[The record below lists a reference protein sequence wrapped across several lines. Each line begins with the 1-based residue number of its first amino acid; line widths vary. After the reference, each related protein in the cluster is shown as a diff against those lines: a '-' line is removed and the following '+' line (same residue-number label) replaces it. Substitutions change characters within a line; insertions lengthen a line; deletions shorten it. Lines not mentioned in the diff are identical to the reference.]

1 MELLLD
7 PSAWAGLITL
17 IVLEIVLGIDNL
29 VFVAIIADK
38 LPANQ
43 RDKARIIGLVLA
55 MITRLGLLSII
66 SWIVTLTKP
75 LVQYGGFTLS
85 VRDLILII
93 GGIFLLFK
101 ATTELHERLEG
112 HEHQE
117 NQGKGNAKFW
127 VVITQI
133 IILDAV
139 FSLDSVI
146 TAVGMVDELPIM
158 FAAVIISM
166 MVMIYAS
173 KSLTRFVIAHPTI
186 VVLCLSFLMMI
197 GVTLV
202 ADGLGFHIPKG
213 YIYAAISFSLLI
225 EVFNQIARR
234 NFIKNQSK
242 RPFRD
247 RTAET
252 ILRLIGSN
260 HSEQQ
265 EGDSDKTSQE
275 VFAEEER
282 YMINGVLTLASRSL
296 RSIMTP
302 RIEVSW
308 IDCEDSAD
316 EIKKQILETP
326 HNIFPVCRGDLD
338 NIIGVV
344 RAKDLLMVVNN
355 KEDVVE
361 FAALHPPIIVP
372 DMIDVINLLPILKK
386 AKGRLVVITNEFD
399 TVQGI
404 ATPVDVLEA
413 IAGEFLDEDETSK
426 IVKDGDS
433 WLVKGSTDIHS
444 VMMTLN
450 CDAFFDHD
458 EEYVSLAGFLF
469 ARYKRILTIGEV
481 IEFQGLRFEVLEMKD
496 YRIELVRIT
505 KIKASSE
512 DE

>member
-38 LPANQ
+38 LPFHQ
-43 RDKARIIGLVLA
+43 RDKARVVGLVLA
-55 MITRLGLLSII
+55 MVTRLGLLSII

-85 VRDLILII
+85 VRDIILIV
-93 GGIFLLFK
+93 GGVFLLFK
-101 ATTELHERLEG
+101 ATMELHERLEG

-117 NQGKGNAKFW
+117 NQGKGDAKFW
-127 VVITQI
+127 IVIAQI
-133 IILDAV
+133 IVLDAV

-146 TAVGMVDELPIM
+146 TAVGMVDELAIM
-158 FAAVIISM
+158 ASAVIISM
-166 MVMIYAS
+166 MIMIYAS
-173 KSLTRFVIAHPTI
+173 KSLTKFVIAHPTV

-197 GVTLV
+197 GVSLV

-213 YIYAAISFSLLI
+213 YVYAAISFSLLI
-225 EVFNQIARR
+225 EFFNQVARR
-234 NFIKNQSK
+234 NFLKNQSK

-247 RTAET
+247 RTAEK
-252 ILRLIGSN
+252 ILSLIGSN
-260 HSEQQ
+260 HSEKSKGATEQA
-265 EGDSDKTSQE
+265 SQE
-275 VFAEEER
+275 SFAEEER

-308 IDCEDSAD
+308 IDCEDSLE
-316 EIKKQILETP
+316 EIKTHIMDTP
-326 HNIFPVCRGDLD
+326 HNIFPICRGELD
-338 NIIGVV
+338 KIIGVV
-344 RAKDLLMVVNN
+344 RAKDLLMVVND
-355 KEDVVE
+355 KGDIAE
-361 FAALHPPIIVP
+361 FASKYPPIIVP

-386 AKGRLVVITNEFD
+386 AKGRLVVIVNEFD

-413 IAGEFLDEDETSK
+413 IAGEFPDEDETSK
-426 IVKDGDS
+426 ISKDGDG
-433 WLVKGSTDIHS
+433 WVVKGATDIHS

-469 ARYKRILTIGEV
+469 AHYKRILKVGEV
-481 IEFQGLRFEVLEMKD
+481 IEINQLRFEVLEVKD
-496 YRIELVRIT
+496 YRIDLVRIT
-505 KIKASSE
+505 KLE
-512 DE
+512 DPHQE

>member
-7 PSAWAGLITL
+7 PSAWMGLITL

-29 VFVAIIADK
+29 VFVAIVADK
-38 LPANQ
+38 LPFNQ

-55 MITRLGLLSII
+55 MVTRLGLLSIV

-75 LVQYGGFTLS
+75 LVSYGGFSLS

-93 GGIFLLFK
+93 GGVFLLFK
-101 ATTELHERLEG
+101 ATMELHERLEG
-112 HEHQE
+112 HEHQD

-127 VVITQI
+127 VVIVQI

-146 TAVGMVDELPIM
+146 TAVGMVDELAIM
-158 FAAVIISM
+158 MAAVIISM
-166 MVMIYAS
+166 IVMIYAS
-173 KSLTRFVIAHPTI
+173 KSLTKFVIEHPTV

-197 GVTLV
+197 GVSLV
-202 ADGLGFHIPKG
+202 ADGVGFHIPKG

-225 EVFNQIARR
+225 EFFNQVARR
-234 NFIKNQSK
+234 NFLKNQSK
-242 RPFRD
+242 IPFRD
-247 RTAET
+247 RTAEK
-252 ILRLIGSN
+252 ILGLLGGNAPRQAAGNTENML
-260 HSEQQ
+260 Q
-265 EGDSDKTSQE
+265 ES
-275 VFAEEER
+275 FAEEER

-308 IDCEDSAD
+308 IDCEDSLE
-316 EIKKQILETP
+316 EIKVQIMATP
-326 HNIFPVCRGDLD
+326 HNIFPVCQGELD
-338 NIIGVV
+338 KIIGVV
-344 RAKDLLMVVNN
+344 RAKDLLMVINENGNVA
-355 KEDVVE
+355 E
-361 FAALHPPIIVP
+361 FAEQYPPIIVP
-372 DMIDVINLLPILKK
+372 DMIDVINLLPTLKK
-386 AKGRLVVITNEFD
+386 AKGRLVIITNEFD

-413 IAGEFLDEDETSK
+413 IAGEFPDEDETSK
-426 IVKDGDS
+426 IIKDGDG

-450 CDAFFDHD
+450 CGAFFDHD

-469 ARYKRILTIGEV
+469 AHHKRILNVGEV
-481 IEFQGLRFEVLEMKD
+481 IEIQQLRFKVLEVKD

-505 KIKASSE
+505 KITDVNE
-512 DE
+512 Q